1 MIVTAVVALGLEL
14 LAAFP
19 GRLRWLIGLARLGV
33 AAGAAPILL
42 HNSIYLTDAA
52 GPGTQEWSPAQA
64 WMIPA
69 GLALAMASVWAAL
82 LVLDRRTPGRS
93 LPLAVSLAC
102 AGAAVTV
109 MLSGYASGGQ
119 LGLPLAAGLAAVVI
133 ASLALAGPAEMRGVL
148 GLGVVG
154 LFALLIIGRF
164 FGQVSTLNA
173 ALLFFAPLLGWLP
186 ELPFVRRMRPVL
198 RGLARV
204 GLTAA
209 PVIVALALAQQKF
222 VADSSRSSSTP
233 SEPSLQDYMDFGK

>member
-1 MIVTAVVALGLEL
+1 MPDPILILEAMGAAAATAAAVLLLCAWPWRKPGLVRSAVGSVLGIAAGFYVGCWMLGFRPHWPPSEDQDRLLLILFPAVLGLEL

-133 ASLALAGPAEMRGVL
+133 
-148 GLGVVG
+148 
-154 LFALLIIGRF
+154 
-164 FGQVSTLNA
+164 
-173 ALLFFAPLLGWLP
+173 
-186 ELPFVRRMRPVL
+186 
-198 RGLARV
+198 
-204 GLTAA
+204 
-209 PVIVALALAQQKF
+209 
-222 VADSSRSSSTP
+222 
-233 SEPSLQDYMDFGK
+233 

>member
-1 MIVTAVVALGLEL
+1 MFMSLNTRLKELPDNRVV
-14 LAAFP
+14 
-19 GRLRWLIGLARLGV
+19 
-33 AAGAAPILL
+33 
-42 HNSIYLTDAA
+42 
-52 GPGTQEWSPAQA
+52 
-64 WMIPA
+64 
-69 GLALAMASVWAAL
+69 
-82 LVLDRRTPGRS
+82 
-93 LPLAVSLAC
+93 
-102 AGAAVTV
+102 
-109 MLSGYASGGQ
+109 
-119 LGLPLAAGLAAVVI
+119 
-133 ASLALAGPAEMRGVL
+133 ASLALAGPADMRGVL

-154 LFALLIIGRF
+154 LFALLIVGRF

-204 GLTAA
+204 VLTAA